1 MLDTHLLERRINY
14 RKFKLDEYPD
24 KDKICQVVQEA
35 INVAPVKSEVF
46 NFKLDIWGPEHA
58 QIKEDL
64 MWSTVTKNPY
74 KRGQWDRSI
83 YSTKERWLRE
93 TKEYYKDNP
102 ENFNTQVQAPY
113 LFALV
118 EDNDS
123 IWNPRNNKRIREW
136 RTHINAG
143 IWLYALALA
152 ANRHEIDTAYC
163 ICYGDHEESPILKG
177 YRGNNYPRVLA
188 LMGAGYFD
196 FNKDSLFSNE
206 DGDDWIEHKDGG
218 LYNTVTRKR
227 NGYKIRKPNHDDL
240 TLWR

>member
-1 MLDTHLLERRINY
+1 VLDTNLLERRINY
-14 RKFKLDEYPD
+14 RNFKFDEYPD
-24 KDKICQVVQEA
+24 KDKICEVVQEA
-35 INVAPVKSEVF
+35 INVAPVKSEAF
-46 NFKLDIWGPEHA
+46 NFKLDIWGPEHTK
-58 QIKEDL
+58 IKEDF

-74 KRGQWDRSI
+74 KKGQWDKSVHP
-83 YSTKERWLRE
+83 TKEQWLRE

-123 IWNPRNNKRIREW
+123 NLNAKTGPVREW

-163 ICYGDHEESPILKG
+163 ICYGDHKKNPILKD
-177 YRGNNYPRVLA
+177 YRANNYPKVLA

-196 FNKDSLFSNE
+196 FDKKSLFKR
-206 DGDDWIEHKDGG
+206 DGDWIEHIDGG
-218 LYNTVTRKR
+218 SYNTVTRKR
-227 NGYKIRKPNHDDL
+227 NGVYKKYKPSAKDMIS
-240 TLWR
+240 WR